1 MVFTKD
7 IARFAA
13 LTAITLGL
21 GTQAQA
27 QLLCPIDAQCP
38 PPPSGGTIVKE
49 TTVVASDSHG
59 PSTIPFAG
67 SFVTLSVPKFD
78 KAAYA
83 ALEGVPEAD
92 ITLVGVELQLGLD
105 VSQITVNI
113 DNLQT
118 NPCIASWT
126 YSLAAQINANAS
138 LGTPLV
144 GITPIAVS
152 DVAIPL
158 PSGDLSPQPP
168 WNYTWTLAVD
178 GGGPVVEAAC
188 FSATEM
194 LANWLSSAGDTT
206 ADFQVA
212 TSAGFTFSDNCG
224 NTAEEHTN
232 TGSATVSVVYHY
244 CVAKE
249 VPPTE
254 TGCLCERPSPHY
266 RRPGSLLLFPEF
278 DNRMGNVSVVTVT
291 NTDCTGA
298 AGGQNVDV
306 EFIYIDEDGC
316 AEYNKTETLT
326 PCDTLTFLTNFHNPN
341 HEQGYVYAFAKNQ
354 DGDPI
359 VWNHLIGSLLV
370 ISGFQA
376 FDYGLNPVVFQG
388 MGDQGTL
395 TDIDMDGN
403 RDLDGAEYEPAPD
416 TILIPRFLGQ
426 DPPPA
431 KGQVA
436 GFRSQLILIAL
447 TGGRQFDTQVCFL
460 FWNDNEEQFSAQ
472 HTFSC
477 WEKPYLDEITFA
489 FRNTYLKT
497 TDHDLDEIIGADH
510 RESGWICLQGC
521 LATSAQESIMDPS
534 IYAVLVERVGSFG
547 VADLPF
553 ECGIRMNGALLPD
566 HIFGDGDPT
575 PVNGDNQ

>member
-21 GTQAQA
+21 STQAQA
-27 QLLCPIDAQCP
+27 VLAGGCDVNVACGPGEILVTTSKVTDTFGPQLAPWA
-38 PPPSGGTIVKE
+38 S
-49 TTVVASDSHG
+49 VA
-59 PSTIPFAG
+59 
-67 SFVTLSVPKFD
+67 LQVPKFD
-78 KAAYA
+78 PAAE
-83 ALEGVPEAD
+83 ALLLGVAEGD
-92 ITLVGVELQLGLD
+92 ITLKAVRLTLRTTVHSAHVQYLNENTSLGCNFD
-105 VSQITVNI
+105 
-113 DNLQT
+113 
-118 NPCIASWT
+118 WT
-126 YSLAAQINANAS
+126 YNVAAGIQANGTVGTNMIQVQVPMGANAN
-138 LGTPLV
+138 LPV
-144 GITPIAVS
+144 GLS
-152 DVAIPL
+152 SYDW
-158 PSGDLSPQPP
+158 DLA
-168 WNYTWTLAVD
+168 TD
-178 GGGPVVEAAC
+178 GGGEQTKTACHVETVDLAQWIGSGEMVLFNSQSAA
-188 FSATEM
+188 
-194 LANWLSSAGDTT
+194 
-206 ADFQVA
+206 
-212 TSAGFTFSDNCG
+212 SDNDTSQCG
-224 NTAEEHTN
+224 GLTKSYTN
-232 TGSATVSVVYHY
+232 SASQAVSVEYFFCY
-244 CVAKE
+244 QQE
-249 VPPTE
+249 IIE

-278 DNRMGNVSVVTVT
+278 DNRMGDVSVLTVT

-326 PCDTLTFLTNFHNPN
+326 PCDTLTLLTNFHNPN

-370 ISGFQA
+370 ISGFEA

-460 FWNDNEEQFSAQ
+460 FWNDNEVEFSAQ

-477 WEKPYLDEITFA
+477 WEKPYLDDINA
-489 FRNTYLKT
+489 GFRNTFLKS

-521 LATSAQESIMDPS
+521 LATSGQESIMDPS

-553 ECGIRMNGALLPD
+553 ECGIRLNGALLPD
-566 HIFGDGDPT
+566 HIFGDGDPI